1 MPGAGTGG
9 VGAGGVGAGE
19 GVATGGVGVADGP
32 HASASRVPAV
42 VASKSTNTRP
52 HCNDDGRQRRMD
64 SRVCPSGAGVE
75 SADVSGC

>member
-1 MPGAGTGG
+1 
-9 VGAGGVGAGE
+9 
-19 GVATGGVGVADGP
+19 VADGP